1 MRVHLG
7 GHLAWYDP
15 HKRARFTVTVAE
27 PVRLTELLARL
38 GVPAAEVAVATVN
51 GVVVEL
57 EPTWISDVDCVEV
70 FPPVG
75 GGASQVQ
82 GRDA

>member
-15 HKRARFTVTVAE
+15 HKRAWLAVPVAA
-27 PVRLTELLARL
+27 PVRLTEVLARL
-38 GVPAAEVAVATVN
+38 GVPAAEVAVAVVN
-51 GVVVEL
+51 GAAVEL
-57 EPTWISDVDCVEV
+57 EQAWVRDADCVQV

-75 GGASQVQ
+75 GGA
-82 GRDA
+82 R